1 MIKLILVGVWAC
13 LATFASSYAT
23 TYLRTMFAKSAVEQ
37 KSADVDS
44 RKTKEINIPKIRDG
58 SLRGYVVAE
67 FAYSVNMAA
76 QKKTP
81 VSPDPFVVD
90 EAFRYIFN
98 DDSIALGDLQKYDLQ
113 KLTDTIAKNVNA
125 RLKADIVSDV
135 TIQEFTFLTATEV
148 KQHL

>member
-1 MIKLILVGVWAC
+1 
-13 LATFASSYAT
+13 
-23 TYLRTMFAKSAVEQ
+23 
-37 KSADVDS
+37 
-44 RKTKEINIPKIRDG
+44 
-58 SLRGYVVAE
+58 
-67 FAYSVNMAA
+67 MAA